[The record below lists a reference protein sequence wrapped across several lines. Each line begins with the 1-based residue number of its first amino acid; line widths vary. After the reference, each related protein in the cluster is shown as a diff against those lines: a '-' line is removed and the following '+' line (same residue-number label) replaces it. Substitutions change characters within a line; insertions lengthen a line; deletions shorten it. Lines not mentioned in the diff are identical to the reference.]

1 MKRIYI
7 FVIAALLALNSFG
20 QSDTT
25 QNAAQLNADAKK
37 STLTFGASY
46 SNNVNYYG
54 QRAVDN
60 MPYVLGSASW
70 RHSSGIYLIGAAY
83 KLLKEHGSA
92 VSASSVGAGVGFDLG
107 KHVSADLSYSHSF
120 YPAGSLFVQAA
131 NANNASASLSIEK
144 WLTTTTS
151 VDYAFGKTQDVFASF
166 NMSKFVGLGSLFD
179 STDLISIT
187 PAIEVVGGTRHFYQT
202 YITEKRLQDS
212 LAGVVLPPLLGGSP
226 NETATTK
233 ASTSFDLVSYL
244 FKLPIAYNRA
254 SYQFEIA
261 YQFSVLSKPAASETN
276 KSNSFLTA
284 SFYYQF

>member
-7 FVIAALLALNSFG
+7 LVITALPALNSFG

-25 QNAAQLNADAKK
+25 ENTARSNADVKK

-60 MPYVLGSASW
+60 MPYVLASASW
-70 RHSSGIYLIGAAY
+70 RHSSGIYFTGAGY
-83 KLLKEHGSA
+83 KLLKERASA
-92 VSASSVGAGVGFDLG
+92 VSASSLGAGVGFNIG
-107 KHVSADLSYSHSF
+107 KDVSADLNYSHTF

-144 WLTTTTS
+144 WLTTTTT

-166 NMSKFVGLGSLFD
+166 NMSKFVSLGSLFD
-179 STDLISIT
+179 SSDLISIT
-187 PAIEVVGGTRHFYQT
+187 PGIEVVGGTRHFYQN

-212 LAGVVLPPLLGGSP
+212 LAGVALPPLLGGST

-233 ASTSFDLVSYL
+233 ASTSFDLVSYS
-244 FKLPIAYNRA
+244 FRLPIAYNRA

-261 YQFSVLSKPAASETN
+261 YQFSMLSKPAASETH
-276 KSNSFLTA
+276 KSNSFFTV